1 MDEKT
6 YVKIIHDFSDKFNN
20 FIILLEDIKREI
32 ESETIQKLLSSG
44 HMYGEFDIP
53 IFPDSYINSIID
65 IKDKTIVDQSKFC
78 VRFNRFWFEDKI
90 LMCEYEYTDTPYG
103 KLFKLLKEGYDKRY
117 SGYIKFAPRC
127 FGTIEQYTD
136 VNIVRNFRLITFDV
150 QCLKPM
156 QEIVEQIKRDNLGF
170 LPFDF
175 KSVLTPLNTSE

>member
-6 YVKIIHDFSDKFNN
+6 YVKIIHDFSDKFSN

-44 HMYGEFDIP
+44 HMYGEFDTQ
-53 IFPDSYINSIID
+53 DSDINSIID
-65 IKDKTIVDQSKFC
+65 IKDKTIVDLSKSC

-117 SGYIKFAPRC
+117 SGYIRFTPRC
-127 FGTIEQYTD
+127 FRTIEEYSD

-175 KSVLTPLNTSE
+175 KSVLAPLSISE

>member
-1 MDEKT
+1 MDKKT
-6 YVKIIHDFSDKFNN
+6 YVKFIHDFSDKFSN

-44 HMYGEFDIP
+44 YMYGEFDAQ
-53 IFPDSYINSIID
+53 DSDINSIID
-65 IKDKTIVDQSKFC
+65 IKGKTIVDPSKSC
-78 VRFNRFWFEDKI
+78 VRFNRFWFEDKV
-90 LMCEYEYTDTPYG
+90 LMCECEYIDTPYG

-127 FGTIEQYTD
+127 FGTIEEYTD

-156 QEIVEQIKRDNLGF
+156 KEIVEQIKRDNLGF
-170 LPFDF
+170 LPYDF
-175 KSVLTPLNTSE
+175 KSVLTSLSTSE

>member
-6 YVKIIHDFSDKFNN
+6 YVEIIHDFSDKFNN

-44 HMYGEFDIP
+44 HMYGEFDIQ
-53 IFPDSYINSIID
+53 NSD
-65 IKDKTIVDQSKFC
+65 IKSKTIVDPSKSC
-78 VRFNRFWFEDKI
+78 VRFNRFWFEDNM
-90 LMCEYEYTDTPYG
+90 LMCEYLYIDTPYG

-117 SGYIKFAPRC
+117 SGYIKFTPRC
-127 FGTIEQYTD
+127 FGTIEEYTD

-156 QEIVEQIKRDNLGF
+156 QETIEQIKRDNLGF

-175 KSVLTPLNTSE
+175 KSVLTSLNTSE

>member
-6 YVKIIHDFSDKFNN
+6 YVRFIHDFSDKFNN

-44 HMYGEFDIP
+44 HMYGEFDIQNS
-53 IFPDSYINSIID
+53 DINSIID
-65 IKDKTIVDQSKFC
+65 IKSKTIVDQSKFC
-78 VRFNRFWFEDKI
+78 VRFNRFWFEDKM
-90 LMCEYEYTDTPYG
+90 LMCEYEYIDTPYG
-103 KLFKLLKEGYDKRY
+103 KLFKLLKEGYDRRY

-127 FGTIEQYTD
+127 FGTIEEYTD

-156 QEIVEQIKRDNLGF
+156 KEIVEQIKRDNLGF
-170 LPFDF
+170 LPYDF
-175 KSVLTPLNTSE
+175 KSVLTSLNTSK